1 MNKEEKKIWKKGLRK
16 SIRPFNGLTILSG
29 VFLAISTGV
38 LAIGNYA
45 PNPFICLGGDST
57 STLKKK
63 DSSAIYFD
71 VDADLKEDEA
81 RIKHENELVEQIEAE
96 GATLLT
102 NEANALPLANGSKV
116 SCFSTSSVNLVYG
129 GTGSAA
135 VDVSKA
141 PTLKTALEDSGF
153 KVNETLWDFYK
164 TGAAKKYNRKSSSMF
179 DGSSSGTGEAPW
191 SIYDETTLKSVEEYG
206 DAAIVVISR
215 VGGEGADLVTNPNY
229 LALDDNEKEMMLHIK
244 SLKDD
249 GKIKKIVVLL
259 NSSNAIQLDFL
270 KDNRYGVDATLW
282 IGGVGSTGINAVAD
296 ILVGAVNPS
305 GCLPDTF
312 CYDNFAAPAMKNFKT
327 QVYGGAEDAKLNNMQ
342 QNYVVYQEG
351 IYVGYRYFE
360 TRYEDYCLEK
370 GNAGTYKYSDEVA
383 FPFGYG
389 LNYTTFKESITD
401 LEETDSTFEV
411 TVKVE
416 NTGTVAGKDT
426 IQVYAQ
432 TPYTDYDKEN
442 HIEKSSVMLAAFDK
456 VELAP
461 GETKTKTISVD
472 KRDLAS
478 YDAYNKKTYIYE
490 NGTYYFTVADGSHE
504 AINNIIR
511 TKDILN
517 SRSDAIGSPISKVKT
532 HIELFASAETLDYS
546 KSKNGT
552 KIENQFDKADLTLY
566 EGSSV
571 KDTFKYVSRN
581 DWTGTLPTDSVKLG
595 LTSPLLADLALQVH
609 QNAKSPKSL
618 MPKTGVKAGIKAY
631 DMIGVEFDD
640 AKWDEF
646 IQQMSIDE
654 LINFVANGFHVTY
667 GVKSLQ
673 LPQTRQEN
681 GPQGYT
687 GFFGMGSFDAMAIT
701 SCDVLAATYN
711 VDIAK
716 EVGRCMGN
724 DCLLD
729 GITGLYGPG
738 NNTHR
743 TPYGG
748 RNFEYYSEDPVLA
761 SYIALHQDKAIL
773 DKGVSVE
780 MKHFV
785 VNDCEE
791 NRGGLGTWANEQT
804 LREIYLKPFQRII
817 EEDNRAGVMN
827 SYSRIGAT
835 WCGAHT
841 NLMRNVFRGEWGS
854 TGFNIT
860 DNAYFGYMNGVD
872 GVLAGTSLYDAMMK
886 VPEKHMVKAKGDA
899 EFISGLQE
907 ASKYN
912 AYNIVNSAAMNGIGA
927 ETKVAVRAA
936 KIVSVPTALTII
948 FSFSFVGC
956 LAMWV
961 LKSRKYKKANPKQ

>member
-1 MNKEEKKIWKKGLRK
+1 MTKEEKKIWRKGMKKA
-16 SIRPFNGLTILSG
+16 IRPFNGLTIASG
-29 VFLAISTGV
+29 IFLALSAGA
-38 LAIGNYA
+38 LALGNYA

-57 STLKKK
+57 SVLKKK

-71 VDADLKEDEA
+71 VDDDLKDTDKRVE
-81 RIKHENELVEQIEAE
+81 HENKLVEQIEAE

-102 NEANALPLANGSKV
+102 NESNTLPLAKASKV

-141 PTLKTALEDSGF
+141 PTLKTALEESGF
-153 KVNETLWDFYK
+153 KVNDTLWNFYK
-164 TGAAKKYNRKSSSMF
+164 EGPGKKYNRKSSSMF

-191 SIYDETTLKSVEEYG
+191 SIYDDATLRSVEEYG

-229 LALDDNEKEMMLHIK
+229 LALDENEKEMMLHIK
-244 SLKDD
+244 SMKDD
-249 GKIKKIVVLL
+249 GKIKKIIVLL

-270 KDNRYGVDATLW
+270 KENRYSVDACLW

-296 ILVGAVNPS
+296 ILVGDVNPS

-327 QVYGGAEDAKLNNMQ
+327 QVYGGAAEAKLNNMQ

-370 GNAGTYKYSDEVA
+370 GNAGNYNYSDEVA

-389 LNYTTFKESITD
+389 LSYTTFKETLTD
-401 LEETDSTFEV
+401 IDEKEDSFEL

-416 NTGTVAGKDT
+416 NTGSVKGKDT
-426 IQVYAQ
+426 IQIYAQ
-432 TPYTDYDKEN
+432 TPYTEYDRTN
-442 HIEKSSVMLAAFDK
+442 HIEKSAVILAGFDK
-456 VELAP
+456 VELDA
-461 GETKTKTISVD
+461 GASITRKITVD

-478 YDAYNKKTYIYE
+478 YDAYKSKSYIYE
-490 NGTYYFTVADGSHE
+490 NGTYYFTVADGSHN

-511 TKDILN
+511 AKDLLN
-517 SRSDAIGSPISKVKT
+517 ERADSLGSPLTQVKA
-532 HIELFASAETLDYS
+532 HLELLSNETLDYTT
-546 KSKNGT
+546 SKNHT
-552 KIENQFDKADLTLY
+552 AITNQFDKADLTLY

-581 DWTGTLPTDSVKLG
+581 DWTGTLPKDSVKLD
-595 LTSPLLADLALQVH
+595 LTNALLKDLSMQVH
-609 QNAKSPKSL
+609 QNAKTPKNM
-618 MPKTGVKAGIKAY
+618 MPLTGIKYGIKAY
-631 DMIGVEFDD
+631 EMMGVDLYD
-640 AKWDEF
+640 AKWTEF

-654 LINFVANGFHVTY
+654 LINFVANGFHLTY

-687 GFFGMGSFDAMAIT
+687 GFFGMGGFNAMAIT
-701 SCDVLAATYN
+701 SCDILAATYN
-711 VDIAK
+711 VDLAK

-748 RNFEYYSEDPVLA
+748 RNFEYYSEDPILA
-761 SYIALHQDKAIL
+761 SYIALYQDKAIL

-791 NRGGLGTWANEQT
+791 NRGGLCTWVNEQT

-817 EEDNRAGVMN
+817 EEDHRAGVMN

-835 WCGAHT
+835 WCGAHAE
-841 NLMRNVFRGEWGS
+841 LMRNVLRGEWGS

-886 VPEKHMVKAKGDA
+886 VPEGHMKKAKEDA
-899 EFISGLQE
+899 EFIQGLQE
-907 ASKYN
+907 ASRYN
-912 AYNIVNSAAMNGIGA
+912 AYNIVNSAAMNGIGPN
-927 ETKVAVRAA
+927 TKVVVRAA
-936 KIVSVPTALTII
+936 KIVSVPTTLTVI
-948 FSFSFVGC
+948 FSLGFAGC
-956 LAMWV
+956 LAMWIIN
-961 LKSRKYKKANPKQ
+961 SRKYKQSNTK